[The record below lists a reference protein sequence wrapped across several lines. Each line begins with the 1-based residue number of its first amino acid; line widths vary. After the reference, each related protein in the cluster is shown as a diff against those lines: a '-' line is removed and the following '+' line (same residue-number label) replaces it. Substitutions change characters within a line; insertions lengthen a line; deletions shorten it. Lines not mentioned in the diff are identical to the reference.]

1 MKLNSIYVALL
12 PIVLGS
18 VWMIHGIYHKYLTT
32 ESSQEDL
39 PNIVYILSDDQA
51 WTDYGFMGHP
61 HIQTP
66 NIDKLA
72 SEGLTF
78 TRGYTTA
85 PVCSPSLASIITG
98 LYPHQHRITGN
109 DPKFEYQGEESGNRK
124 DWLEQRLSHNQKFID
139 HFYQNPTL
147 PMLLKQKGYLSFQSG
162 KWWEGSWK
170 DAGFTSGMTY
180 GDPSHG
186 GRHGDEGLKI
196 GREGMDP
203 IFDFLDE
210 AESSKSP
217 FFLWY
222 APFLPHNPHNPPDS
236 LLQKYIGKTPSESIA
251 KYWAMCEWF
260 DITVGQLLDEI
271 KDRGMEDNTL
281 VVLVC
286 DNGWIQNPQG
296 NGYEWPSKQSPYDL
310 GIRTPII
317 YKWPGRIK
325 PQMDTTHFVSSIDM
339 VPTTLEAVG
348 LEPNKDMRGINVL
361 NTKKLERRKAV
372 FSQDSHHDMID
383 VDHPE
388 KSLEHRMILKSPWK
402 LIVPVRSDQAGEMTS
417 GGGGLFISVISQ
429 VELYNIVDDPLEKNE
444 ISSQHPSVVKELKKK
459 LDVWWDP
466 GLY

>member
-1 MKLNSIYVALL
+1 
-12 PIVLGS
+12 
-18 VWMIHGIYHKYLTT
+18 
-32 ESSQEDL
+32 
-39 PNIVYILSDDQA
+39 
-51 WTDYGFMGHP
+51 
-61 HIQTP
+61 
-66 NIDKLA
+66 
-72 SEGLTF
+72 
-78 TRGYTTA
+78 
-85 PVCSPSLASIITG
+85 
-98 LYPHQHRITGN
+98 
-109 DPKFEYQGEESGNRK
+109 
-124 DWLEQRLSHNQKFID
+124 
-139 HFYQNPTL
+139 
-147 PMLLKQKGYLSFQSG
+147 
-162 KWWEGSWK
+162 
-170 DAGFTSGMTY
+170 
-180 GDPSHG
+180 
-186 GRHGDEGLKI
+186 
-196 GREGMDP
+196 
-203 IFDFLDE
+203 
-210 AESSKSP
+210 
-217 FFLWY
+217 
-222 APFLPHNPHNPPDS
+222 
-236 LLQKYIGKTPSESIA
+236 
-251 KYWAMCEWF
+251 
-260 DITVGQLLDEI
+260 DEI
-271 KDRGMEDNTL
+271 KDRGMDVCHL
-281 VVLVC
+281 VVRVD
-286 DNGWIQNPQG
+286 DNGGSQNPQG